1 MDWPFSKLIDE
12 GRMRKPSSPPP
23 LMPLPY
29 TLMRNSLLVHKQV
42 AVTHLLSIVKLTTY
56 SFHTFTYD
64 VSISQYVDLIAT
76 IIISNIH
83 CDFTI
88 YCDFTMCETCFRY
101 ATNYAFFRIFCFRRF
116 CINIDSIYRRNKK
129 NQGKCCEKSTRIES
143 IGTDTDMKFHWFF
156 DAYLRD

>member
-12 GRMRKPSSPPP
+12 GRMRKPSSPP
-23 LMPLPY
+23 LLQPLPY

-42 AVTHLLSIVKLTTY
+42 AVTHLLSITTY
-56 SFHTFTYD
+56 GFHTFTYD
-64 VSISQYVDLIAT
+64 VSISQYVYLIAT

-83 CDFTI
+83 CDFI
-88 YCDFTMCETCFRY
+88 MCETCFGY

-143 IGTDTDMKFHWFF
+143 IWTDTDMKFHWFF
-156 DAYLRD
+156 DAYLRDWILV